1 MQPGGSHGAR
11 AGGWHVRQV
20 VAAQTGAM
28 LPDRHIR
35 RNLAVRSGRNRAIN
49 FRKLLRCSTN
59 YAVGGLESSFS
70 LILRSEFGGSL
81 MKVTL
86 TVGKS
91 RILAGIAFAM
101 VASTA
106 SGAFAQCVGT
116 VT

>member
-1 MQPGGSHGAR
+1 
-11 AGGWHVRQV
+11 
-20 VAAQTGAM
+20 
-28 LPDRHIR
+28 
-35 RNLAVRSGRNRAIN
+35 
-49 FRKLLRCSTN
+49 
-59 YAVGGLESSFS
+59 
-70 LILRSEFGGSL
+70 

-116 VT
+116 VTGPGAGPPANFGPQFAAIAAAGGAASGAFAGALGNMSTAFLSQQGSAFVSAPGDPQPGQPGGGVWTRAGPVAR